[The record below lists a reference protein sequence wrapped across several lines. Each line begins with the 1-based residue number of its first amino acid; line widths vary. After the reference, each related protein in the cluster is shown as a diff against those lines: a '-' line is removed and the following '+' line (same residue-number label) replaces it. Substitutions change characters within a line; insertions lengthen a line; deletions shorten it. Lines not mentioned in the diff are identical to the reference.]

1 MLRITASKV
10 TIASQV
16 SKKKGW
22 FSRGRA
28 NQLPEEH
35 IDWIVNPVTHFVK
48 IESAAGVV
56 LFITAV
62 VAIAL
67 ANSPLSD
74 TFARLWDISF
84 GISLGDLRLERS
96 LHGWINDAAMTLFFF
111 LISLE
116 LKRELILGELREPK
130 QAMLSVFA
138 ALGGMVV
145 PAAIYLFL
153 QMGEPSEQ
161 GWGTVMATD
170 TAFVMGCLALLGK
183 GVPKS
188 LRIFMLTLA
197 IVDDVGA
204 IMVVAIGYSEGLN
217 WFAVFYAL
225 LGFAV
230 IKVMSFVGIRS
241 ITLFIMVGAMIW
253 LAVDASGIHATLAGV
268 ILGLMTPTQ
277 KWVNE
282 NRLHAIMDV
291 VITATPGGHQ
301 DANLVARHALKTA
314 EAAAREALSP
324 VERLEMLL
332 HPWVGFVVLPV
343 FAFANAGVSF
353 SWQNIEPSLT
363 LAIFLGFV
371 LGKPLGI
378 LLFTYAAVKMG
389 IAALPNDLKWPM
401 VLGGGMLAG
410 IGFTMA
416 LFIANLAFVPGQF
429 ESAKLGIFCAS
440 IVSALLGMVFIR
452 YFTDAKPKGNHI
464 IYEPND
470 NRPLDLS
477 ATSFSTKKEQNTKEL
492 VGSLHLSDEGFR
504 RE

>member
-1 MLRITASKV
+1 VNSEN
-10 TIASQV
+10 
-16 SKKKGW
+16 GW
-22 FSRGRA
+22 FSRSRA
-28 NQLPEEH
+28 NQLPKEH
-35 IDWIVNPVTHFVK
+35 IDWLVNPVTHFVK

-62 VAIAL
+62 ATIVL

-74 TFARLWDISF
+74 TFEGMWQISV
-84 GISLGDLRLERS
+84 GINLGDFSLERS
-96 LHGWINDAAMTLFFF
+96 LHQWINDAVMTLFFF

-116 LKRELILGELREPK
+116 LKRELVLGELRESK

-138 ALGGMVV
+138 ALGGMAV
-145 PAAIYLFL
+145 PAAIYLIL
-153 QMGEPSEQ
+153 QFGEPGEY

-217 WFAVFYAL
+217 WFAVSYAL

-241 ITLFIMVGAMIW
+241 ITLFFMVGAMIW
-253 LAVDASGIHATLAGV
+253 LAVDASGIHATLTGV

-301 DANLVARHALKTA
+301 GANLVARHALKTA

-353 SWQNIEPSLT
+353 SWETIVPSLT

-371 LGKPLGI
+371 VGKPLGI
-378 LLFTYAAVKMG
+378 LLFTYAAVKLR
-389 IAALPNDLKWPM
+389 IAALPHDLQWSM
-401 VLGGGMLAG
+401 VMGGGMLAG

-416 LFIANLAFVPGQF
+416 LFIANLAFEPGQI

-440 IVSALLGMVFIR
+440 IVCALMGMTCIR
-452 YFTDAKPKGNHI
+452 YYTNAKPKGNHI
-464 IYEPND
+464 IYKPND
-470 NRPLDLS
+470 NRPLNLS
-477 ATSFSTKKEQNTKEL
+477 ATSFSRKKEQNTKEL
-492 VGSLHLSDEGFR
+492 VGSLQLKYEGFR